1 MKLKVQDHPGLVRDS
16 RSGAI
21 INIDSDAYKEYQ
33 NRKNLQKKVSGMSQ
47 EISDLKQ
54 SVDEIK
60 SLLTQILQRTN

>member
-16 RSGAI
+16 RSSAI
-21 INIDSDAYKEYQ
+21 INIDGDAYKEYQ